1 MVKENDEHIVKMLHT
16 LGREGMMVM
25 AEANDDIIDKNNINL
40 KIVIN
45 VHPKVKNSS

>member
-1 MVKENDEHIVKMLHT
+1 MVKENDEHIVKMLQT
-16 LGREGMMVM
+16 IGREGVMVK

-45 VHPKVKNSS
+45 VHPKQILAD

>member
-1 MVKENDEHIVKMLHT
+1 MVKENDEHIVKMVQT

-45 VHPKVKNSS
+45 IHPKLKDCS